1 MNADVI
7 SALDSTAA
15 FLRRY
20 VVFASP
26 EQADAC
32 ALWVGHSWLYDQF
45 DVTPYLA
52 IQSPEKR
59 SGKTLLQDCLE
70 IVVRE
75 PLATGGAS
83 LAAIFRAVNEWH
95 PTLLMDE
102 VDTIFSRKADNTED
116 LRGLL
121 NSGYRRGRPYL
132 RIVGEGKKMRVEKF
146 ETYAPKCLASIHS
159 LPDTIEDRSIVIH
172 LQRKLASEKVER
184 FRSRRAEREAIPVK
198 ESWEAIAQELE
209 LPEYA
214 EVPAELSD
222 RAADSWEP
230 LLALADAAGGEWPA
244 RARRAALV
252 LSGVIELDDEKIPIL
267 LLADIRDVFTGQGV
281 ERIATKLLMER
292 LLSDDYE
299 MHPWQEWNNGRGLKP
314 TGMGRLLTPFGIHAQ
329 QLRIDGPKVRGYELA
344 QFADAFSRYLP
355 PPRQGPFTRYTGT
368 SERESEHERTGVPV
382 QTPTTGGAETT
393 PDADEK
399 PVARPRGNG
408 SATSSNGGLHH
419 TCRGCHEAITDMADG
434 YFDGRTSTFWHRGH
448 WAEHAKGADA

>member
-1 MNADVI
+1 M
-7 SALDSTAA
+7 SELQQALDTTAA

-20 VVFASP
+20 VVFANR
-26 EQADAC
+26 EQADAA
-32 ALWVGHSWLYDQF
+32 ALWVGHTWVYDQF

-59 SGKTLLQDCLE
+59 SGKTLLQDCIE
-70 IVVRE
+70 IMVRE

-102 VDTIFSRKADNTED
+102 VDAIFNRKADNTED

-184 FRSRRAEREAIPVK
+184 FRSRRAEREATPIK

-214 EVPAELSD
+214 DVPGELSD

-230 LLALADAAGGEWPA
+230 LLALADAAGGEWPQ
-244 RARRAALV
+244 RAQRAALV

-267 LLADIRDVFTGQGV
+267 LLSDIRDIFDEQ
-281 ERIATKLLMER
+281 ATDR
-292 LLSDDYE
+292 LTMKALIEVLHSDAYE
-299 MHPWQEWNNGRGLKP
+299 VHPWSEWNNGRGLKP
-314 TGMGRLLTPFGIHAQ
+314 TGLGRLLAPFGIHAIQ
-329 QLRIDGPKVRGYELA
+329 MKVAGANLRGYERG
-344 QFADAFSRYLP
+344 QFGDAFDRYLP
-355 PPRQGPFTRYTGT
+355 PPPGAPSNRYSAT
-368 SERESEHERTGVPV
+368 SERESEREGSALAV
-382 QTPTTGGAETT
+382 QSPAQGGGA
-393 PDADEK
+393 
-399 PVARPRGNG
+399 
-408 SATSSNGGLHH
+408 SNGHAAPIEPTFGLLDSLP
-419 TCRGCHEAITDMADG
+419 TVPSGSIGQPRRRA
-434 YFDGRTSTFWHRGH
+434 S
-448 WAEHAKGADA
+448 